1 MTDRTK
7 EWVYGI
13 IAEASFFGFLALS
26 RNLTSG
32 PILRGFPENHEFGL
46 GDGHTLS
53 FEEQIA

>member
-26 RNLTSG
+26 RNLDERSHFT
-32 PILRGFPENHEFGL
+32 R
-46 GDGHTLS
+46 LS
-53 FEEQIA
+53 